1 METGSTKAISEVKQ
15 EIRLREWSEQI
26 ERQQSSGMSVE
37 QWCVENGIKPK
48 TYYYRLRKVREQCV
62 AVPPSIVPI
71 AMPDE
76 SGNIRIE
83 KNGMSITLPCG
94 VAPETLIAL
103 VRELC

>member
-1 METGSTKAISEVKQ
+1 METGSTRAISEVKQ

-26 ERQQSSGMSVE
+26 ERQQSSGKSVE
-37 QWCVENGIKPK
+37 QWCVENGINPK
-48 TYYYRLRKVREQCV
+48 TYYYRLRRVREKCV
-62 AVPPSIVPI
+62 ATQPSIVTI
-71 AMPDE
+71 TVPDE
-76 SGNIRIE
+76 SGSIRIE